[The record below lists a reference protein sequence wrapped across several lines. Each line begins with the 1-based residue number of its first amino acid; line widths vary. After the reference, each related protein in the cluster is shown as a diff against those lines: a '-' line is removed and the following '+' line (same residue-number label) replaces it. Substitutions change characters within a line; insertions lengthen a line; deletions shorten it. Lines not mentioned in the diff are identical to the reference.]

1 MPEALKTTL
10 RCDHLLEGLTGPRNV
25 VILTVMV
32 YYSKRIQIKV
42 SKGNRC
48 IGWSLGTLEQLQA
61 SSFLPL
67 ESQTDMNLLSN
78 DMWETTQAKCCQ
90 QEKLTDVLVSRFFGE
105 REVWGGLSHRQAE
118 HVWLT
123 LATWSL
129 APLPPPTGGQSER
142 MSPKVQAYKNRNSP

>member
-25 VILTVMV
+25 VILCNMV

-61 SSFLPL
+61 SSF
-67 ESQTDMNLLSN
+67 
-78 DMWETTQAKCCQ
+78 
-90 QEKLTDVLVSRFFGE
+90 
-105 REVWGGLSHRQAE
+105 
-118 HVWLT
+118 
-123 LATWSL
+123 
-129 APLPPPTGGQSER
+129 PPTGVTDRYEFTQQWHVTDNTGKVLSTRETHPCLGIQVFWGRRSMGRSVTQASRACVTDLSYLVFSSSTSPNRRSIWKDVSQS
-142 MSPKVQAYKNRNSP
+142 PGI